1 VAAPGA
7 PEYPSYGRRMNVDYY
22 LQKVPVESVRP
33 GFSLAIEQGGD
44 YRLFRVECTQM
55 TQRSGQPVMFTLTSE
70 PGSEPFEGGDPWV
83 LECAAGTP
91 VVRVL
96 GVCKVAS

>member
-1 VAAPGA
+1 
-7 PEYPSYGRRMNVDYY
+7 MNVDYY

-70 PGSEPFEGGDPWV
+70 PSSGLFEGGDPWV

>member
-1 VAAPGA
+1 
-7 PEYPSYGRRMNVDYY
+7 MNVDYY

-33 GFSLAIEQGGD
+33 GFSLAIDQGGD

-70 PGSEPFEGGDPWV
+70 PSSEPDGGDARV
-83 LECAAGTP
+83 LECEAGTP

-96 GVCKVAS
+96 GVCKAAS

>member
-1 VAAPGA
+1 
-7 PEYPSYGRRMNVDYY
+7 MNIDYY

-33 GFSLAIEQGGD
+33 GFSLAIGDGGD

-55 TQRSGQPVMFTLTSE
+55 TQRSGQPVTFTLTSE
-70 PGSEPFEGGDPWV
+70 ALDGGAPLV
-83 LECAAGTP
+83 LECEAGTP

-96 GVCKVAS
+96 GVCKAAS

>member
-1 VAAPGA
+1 
-7 PEYPSYGRRMNVDYY
+7 MNVDYY

-33 GFSLAIEQGGD
+33 GFSLAVGERGD

-55 TQRSGQPVMFTLTSE
+55 TQRSGRPVMFTLTSE
-70 PGSEPFEGGDPWV
+70 ASERSGGGAPWV
-83 LECAAGTP
+83 LECEAGTP

-96 GVCKVAS
+96 GVWKAAS

>member
-1 VAAPGA
+1 
-7 PEYPSYGRRMNVDYY
+7 MNVDYY

-33 GFSLAIEQGGD
+33 GFSLAIDRDGD

-55 TQRSGQPVMFTLTSE
+55 TQRGGQPVMFTLTSE
-70 PGSEPFEGGDPWV
+70 PVDGGEPWV
-83 LECAAGTP
+83 LECEAGTP

-96 GVCKVAS
+96 GVGKVAS

>member
-1 VAAPGA
+1 MAAPGA
-7 PEYPSYGRRMNVDYY
+7 SEYPSYGRRMNVDYY

-33 GFSLAIEQGGD
+33 GFSLAIGERGD

-70 PGSEPFEGGDPWV
+70 ALDGGAPWV
-83 LECAAGTP
+83 LECEAGTP

-96 GVCKVAS
+96 GVCKAAS